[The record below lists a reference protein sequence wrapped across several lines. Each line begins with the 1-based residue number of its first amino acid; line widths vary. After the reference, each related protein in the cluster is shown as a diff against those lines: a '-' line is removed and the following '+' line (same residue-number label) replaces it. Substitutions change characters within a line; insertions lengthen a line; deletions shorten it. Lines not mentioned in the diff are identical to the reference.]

1 VAHLLSLA
9 EVNHAGQGN
18 AIAARSEFDA
28 PELQG
33 HRIDDE
39 LLIGTDRLSVTG
51 LEIYH
56 SSTGA

>member
-28 PELQG
+28 PELQR
-33 HRIDDE
+33 HRIDE
-39 LLIGTDRLSVTG
+39 LLIGTDRLSVSG